1 MIEVLIL
8 AIFVIV
14 VLVATVWFLI
24 IEQTKE
30 RELWRDERRFLTD
43 RAIASHVGDVVALD
57 RIDQK
62 GKADP
67 TPEREH
73 VPNNPLGI

>member
-24 IEQTKE
+24 LEQTKE
-30 RELWRDERRFLTD
+30 RELWREERRFLTD
-43 RAIASHVGDVVALD
+43 RAIASHVGDVVVLD

-62 GKADP
+62 GKTDP

-73 VPNNPLGI
+73 IPSNPLGM

>member
-1 MIEVLIL
+1 MVEVLIIT
-8 AIFVIV
+8 IFVIV

-43 RAIASHVGDVVALD
+43 RLIADHVGDVIALD
-57 RIDQK
+57 RVDQK

-67 TPEREH
+67 TPERERL
-73 VPNNPLGI
+73 PPNPLGI